1 MFITDLSI
9 RRPTVSWVMSL
20 ILIIFGLFVFWKL
33 PVRELPNGI
42 QPPVV
47 QVQVDYKSA
56 AASIVDQEVTQ
67 VLEDVIGGAEGIKNI
82 DSKSEN
88 GRSTIN
94 VEFDTSIDLDN
105 AANDI
110 RERVARVVDNLPSES
125 DPPQILKR
133 AAGFTTTMWL
143 SLSSSTWSDLE
154 LGDYAERFLVDQFS
168 SVKNVGRIRVGGLRE
183 LSIRVW
189 VDPIKLAANDLTI
202 KEVESAMRGEN
213 ISLPAGTLEA
223 DNIDLTLNLDKSYND
238 INSIKQLP
246 IKKKNNKVILLS
258 DVANVEFGPVSE
270 KTLFKAQTKDQ
281 INLKTVGIGIYARSG
296 ASTVELSNE
305 IKKKIIEVKKSLP
318 EELDLRVSFNRANYV
333 EAAIEEV
340 YKTLFIAFIL
350 VVLIIYLFLGNLK
363 AVIVPAIA
371 LPVSLI
377 ASFLG
382 LYIFGL
388 SINIF
393 VLLSFILA
401 IGIITD
407 DSVIMTDA
415 IYRRIENGE
424 NSLVAA
430 YKGSKQ
436 ISFAIIATTLILV
449 AVFLPL
455 IFIKGIS
462 GTLFR
467 ETAIA
472 LSFSIVVSSFV
483 ALTLSP
489 MLASKFLNKK
499 TSKKFII
506 RKFENIFSNFANF
519 YKETLG
525 TVIYKTRTVGI
536 FIIFII
542 IASILLFNFS
552 KKELLPMEDR
562 GAYLIIGATDEGS
575 SFEYT
580 QEQAQKVEARLLP
593 LLQAEDSPYSRFIMR
608 VPGFGSSANSY
619 NSFIIIALLDD
630 WKNRKKG
637 QQIVLREAIG
647 KIVTLP
653 QALAFPISPQS
664 IRVSS
669 YNKPVQ
675 MVIYGSTYEELEEI
689 QKKIIRKL
697 RSNKNLSRID
707 SDYNRNKPE
716 VKLII
721 NKNKA
726 KDLGVSTKAIGETLE
741 TLYGGK
747 KITTFN
753 KLGKEYPIIVQQYLS
768 DRRNKEG
775 VSKIFVRSETNSK
788 LISLA
793 NLVSFKEEGSAKQ
806 LARYNRQRAV
816 TISANIN
823 EGYTLTEAIKF
834 FEEVMSSEAPKNQ
847 ITWKGKSE
855 EIKETSNELFIIF
868 ALALL
873 TAYLVMAAT
882 FNSFIHPFII
892 VLTVPLAIFG
902 GLVFILFLN
911 SSVNIFS
918 QIALIILIGISTK
931 NSILIV
937 DFANQIRTTGKNID
951 TAVKEACAVRFRP
964 IIMTS
969 LSTMI
974 AMMPLVIGN
983 IGPGAGEGSRLAVGS
998 TILGG
1003 MIISTFFTLYVTPS
1017 MYLALA
1023 KNTKRID
1030 VIDIELKKNYLKNN
1044 IFIFI

>member
-9 RRPTVSWVMSL
+9 RRPVVSWAMSL
-20 ILIIFGLFVFWKL
+20 ILVTFGIFVFWKL
-33 PVRELPNGI
+33 PVRELPAGI

-47 QVQVDYKSA
+47 QVQVDYSSA
-56 AASIVDQEVTQ
+56 AAAIVDQEVTQ
-67 VLEDVIGGAEGIKNI
+67 VIEDVIGGAEGIKNI

-94 VEFDTSIDLDN
+94 IEFDTSIDLDN

-143 SLSSSTWSDLE
+143 GLSSPTWSDLE
-154 LGDYAERFLVDQFS
+154 LGDYADRYLVDTFS
-168 SVKNVGRIRVGGLRE
+168 SVKNVGRILVGGLRE

-189 VDPIKLAANDLTI
+189 IDPIKLAANDLTVQ
-202 KEVESAMRGEN
+202 EVERALRGEN
-213 ISLPAGTLEA
+213 IRLPAGTLEA
-223 DNIDLTLNLDKSYND
+223 DNIDLTLNLDKSYN
-238 INSIKQLP
+238 SIETIQQLP
-246 IKKKNNKVILLS
+246 IKKTNKRVIVLS
-258 DVANVEFGPVSE
+258 DVANIEFGPVSE
-270 KTLFKAQTKDQ
+270 KTLFKAQRKDKL
-281 INLKTVGIGIYARSG
+281 NLKTVGIGIYAKSG
-296 ASTVELSNE
+296 ASTVELSRE
-305 IKKKIIEVKKSLP
+305 IKKKVKEVNKTLP
-318 EELDLRVSFNRANYV
+318 DGLDLEISFNRATYV
-333 EAAIEEV
+333 GAAINEV
-340 YKTLFIAFIL
+340 YKTLVIAFIL
-350 VVLIIYLFLGNLK
+350 VVFIIYLFLGNLK

-382 LYIFGL
+382 IYIFGL

-424 NSLVAA
+424 TPLVAA
-430 YKGSKQ
+430 YNGSKQ
-436 ISFAIIATTLILV
+436 ITFAIIATTLILI

-455 IFIKGIS
+455 IFIEGIS

-489 MLASKFLNKK
+489 MLGSKFLTKK
-499 TSKKFII
+499 TKKNFFIK
-506 RKFENIFSNFANF
+506 KFENLFLNFSKF
-519 YKETLG
+519 YQETLG
-525 TVIYKTRTVGI
+525 VTLDKTKMVTFFILFVII
-536 FIIFII
+536 S
-542 IASILLFNFS
+542 SILLFNFS

-562 GAYLIIGATDEGS
+562 GAYLIIGFTDEGS

-580 QEQAQKVEARLLP
+580 EEKAQIIEKRLIP
-593 LLQAEDSPYSRFIMR
+593 LLQSENSPYRRFIMR
-608 VPGFGSSANSY
+608 VPGFGRSANSY
-619 NSFIIIALLDD
+619 NSFIIIALLDH
-630 WKNRKKG
+630 WKNRD
-637 QQIVLREAIG
+637 QDSQTVMRQAIG
-647 KIVTLP
+647 KIVTVP
-653 QALAFPISPQS
+653 QAVAFPISPQS

-675 MVIYGSTYEELEEI
+675 MVIYGSTYEELEKI
-689 QKKIIRKL
+689 QKEVIKNL
-697 RSNKNLSRID
+697 RRNSNLSRIE
-707 SDYNRNKPE
+707 SDYSRNKPE
-716 VKLII
+716 VRLVI

-726 KDLGVSTKAIGETLE
+726 KDLGVSTESIGKTLE
-741 TLYGGK
+741 ILYGGK
-747 KITTFN
+747 RVTTFN
-753 KLGKEYPIIVQQYLS
+753 KLGKEYPIILQQYLS
-768 DRRNKEG
+768 DRRSKEG
-775 VSKIFVRSETNSK
+775 ISKIFVRSETNGK
-788 LISLA
+788 LVSLV
-793 NLVSFKEEGSAKQ
+793 NLVDFKEEGTAKE

-816 TISANIN
+816 TISANISEN
-823 EGYTLTEAIKF
+823 YTLTEAIKYL
-834 FEEVMSSEAPKNQ
+834 ENIISEVAPQNQ
-847 ITWKGKSE
+847 IAWKGKSE
-855 EIKETSNELFIIF
+855 EVKETTNELFIIF

-892 VLTVPLAIFG
+892 ILTVPLAIFG
-902 GLVFILFLN
+902 GLIFILFLN

-937 DFANQIRTTGKNID
+937 DYANQIRTTGKNIE
-951 TAVKEACAVRFRP
+951 TAVKEACKIRFRP

-974 AMMPLVIGN
+974 AMLPLVIGN
-983 IGPGAGEGSRLAVGS
+983 IGPGAGEGSRLAVGA

-1023 KNTKRID
+1023 KNTNRID
-1030 VIDIELKKNYLKNN
+1030 AVDIELNKQLTKK
-1044 IFIFI
+1044 

>member
-281 INLKTVGIGIYARSG
+281 INLKTVGIGIYAKSG

-1030 VIDIELKKNYLKNN
+1030 IIDIELKKELSKK
-1044 IFIFI
+1044 

>member
-382 LYIFGL
+382 LYVFGL

-1030 VIDIELKKNYLKNN
+1030 VIDIELKKELSKK
-1044 IFIFI
+1044 

>member
-1 MFITDLSI
+1 MFITELSI

-33 PVRELPNGI
+33 PVRELPDGI

-47 QVQVDYKSA
+47 QIQVDYKSA
-56 AASIVDQEVTQ
+56 AASIIDQEVTQ

-94 VEFDTSIDLDN
+94 VEFDTSMDLDN

-154 LGDYAERFLVDQFS
+154 LGDYAERFLIDQFS

-202 KEVESAMRGEN
+202 QELELALRGEN

-246 IKKKNNKVILLS
+246 IKKANNKVILLA
-258 DVANVEFGPVSE
+258 DVANIEFGPVSE

-281 INLKTVGIGIYARSG
+281 VNLKTVGIGIYARSG
-296 ASTVELSNE
+296 ASTVELSDN
-305 IKKKIIEVKKSLP
+305 IKKRIIDVKKSLP

-340 YKTLFIAFIL
+340 YKTLIIAFIL

-424 NSLVAA
+424 TPLIAA
-430 YKGSKQ
+430 YKGSRQ

-455 IFIKGIS
+455 IFIEGIS
-462 GTLFR
+462 GTLFK

-472 LSFSIVVSSFV
+472 LSFSIIISSFV

-489 MLASKFLNKK
+489 MLASKFLYKRK
-499 TSKKFII
+499 SKKLVIQ
-506 RKFENIFSNFANF
+506 KFEKIFLTFANF
-519 YKETLG
+519 YRETLD
-525 TVIYKTRTVGI
+525 VIVNKTRIVGF

-542 IASILLFNFS
+542 FSSVLLFTFS

-593 LLQAEDSPYSRFIMR
+593 LLQTKDSPYSRFIMR

-630 WKNRKKG
+630 WKNRKKS
-637 QQIVLREAIG
+637 QQVVLREAIG

-653 QALAFPISPQS
+653 QALAFPISPQA
-664 IRVSS
+664 IRVSN

-675 MVIYGSTYEELEEI
+675 MVIYGNTYPELEEI
-689 QKKIIRKL
+689 QKKVIRKL
-697 RSNKNLSRID
+697 RSNKNLSRIE

-721 NKNKA
+721 NKSKA
-726 KDLGVSTKAIGETLE
+726 KDLGVSTKTIGETLE

-768 DRRNKEG
+768 DRRNKDG
-775 VSKIFVRSETNSK
+775 ISKIFIRSETNGK

-793 NLVSFKEEGSAKQ
+793 NLVSFKDEGAAKQ

-816 TISANIN
+816 TVSANIN
-823 EGYTLTEAIKF
+823 ENYTLAEAIKF
-834 FEEVMSSEAPKNQ
+834 FENVMVDISPKNQ

-855 EIKETSNELFIIF
+855 ELKETSNELFIIF

-892 VLTVPLAIFG
+892 ILTVPLAIFG

-937 DFANQIRTTGKNID
+937 DYANQIRTTGKSIE
-951 TAVKEACAVRFRP
+951 TAVKEACSVRFRP

-1003 MIISTFFTLYVTPS
+1003 MIISTFFTLYITPS

-1023 KNTKRID
+1023 QNTKRID
-1030 VIDIELKKNYLKNN
+1030 AVDIELKKELSKK
-1044 IFIFI
+1044 

>member
-1 MFITDLSI
+1 MFITELSI
-9 RRPTVSWVMSL
+9 KRPAVSWVMSL
-20 ILIIFGLFVFWKL
+20 ILIVFGLFVFWKL

-47 QVQVDYKSA
+47 QVQVNYASA
-56 AASIVDQEVTQ
+56 SASIVDQEVTQ
-67 VLEDVIGGAEGIKNI
+67 VVEDVIGGAEGIKNI

-94 VEFDTSIDLDN
+94 IEFDTNIDLDN

-154 LGDYAERFLVDQFS
+154 LGDYAERYLVDQFS
-168 SVKNVGRIRVGGLRE
+168 SIKNVGRILVGGLRE

-189 VDPIKLAANDLTI
+189 VDPIKLAAYDLTI
-202 KEVESAMRGEN
+202 KEVELAIRGEN

-246 IKKKNNKVILLS
+246 VKKTGNKVILLS
-258 DVANVEFGPVSE
+258 DVANIEFGPVSE

-296 ASTVELSNE
+296 ASTVELSKD
-305 IKKKIIEVKKSLP
+305 IKKRIIEIKKSLP
-318 EELDLRVSFNRANYV
+318 DELDLRVSFNRANYV

-340 YKTLFIAFIL
+340 YKTLLIAFVL

-424 NSLVAA
+424 SPLVAA

-455 IFIKGIS
+455 IFVEGIS

-489 MLASKFLNKK
+489 MLASKFLIKRSSKK
-499 TSKKFII
+499 TFIQTFEKF
-506 RKFENIFSNFANF
+506 FLSFSNF
-519 YKETLG
+519 YKETLNT
-525 TVIYKTRTVGI
+525 TVYKTKTVTF
-536 FIIFII
+536 FIIFIVI
-542 IASILLFNFS
+542 TSVLLFSFS

-562 GAYLIIGATDEGS
+562 GAYLIIGFTDEGT

-637 QQIVLREAIG
+637 QEVVLREAIG

-653 QALAFPISPQS
+653 QAVAFPISPQS
-664 IRVSS
+664 IRVSN
-669 YNKPVQ
+669 YNKPLQ
-675 MVIYGSTYEELEEI
+675 MVIYGSTYEELEKI
-689 QKKIIRKL
+689 QKKVIGKV
-697 RSNKNLSRID
+697 RSNKNLSRIE

-726 KDLGVSTKAIGETLE
+726 KDLGVSTRSIGETLE

-753 KLGKEYPIIVQQYLS
+753 KLGKEYPIIVQQYLA

-775 VSKIFVRSETNSK
+775 ISKIFVRSDTSGK

-793 NLVSFKEEGSAKQ
+793 NLVSFKEEGSAKE

-823 EGYTLTEAIKF
+823 ENYTLTEAIKF
-834 FEEVMSSEAPKNQ
+834 FEEVMEDMAPENQ

-882 FNSFIHPFII
+882 FNSFVHPFII

-937 DFANQIRTTGKNID
+937 DYANQIRTTGKNIE
-951 TAVKEACAVRFRP
+951 TAVKEACSVRFRP

-974 AMMPLVIGN
+974 AMLPLVIGN

-1003 MIISTFFTLYVTPS
+1003 MIISTFFTLYVTPT
-1017 MYLALA
+1017 MYLMLA

-1030 VIDIELKKNYLKNN
+1030 AVDLDLKKELSKK
-1044 IFIFI
+1044 

>member
-1 MFITDLSI
+1 MFITELSI
-9 RRPTVSWVMSL
+9 KRPTVSWVMSL

-56 AASIVDQEVTQ
+56 SASIVDQEVTQ
-67 VLEDVIGGAEGIKNI
+67 VVEDVIGGAEGIKNI

-94 VEFDTSIDLDN
+94 VEFDTSINLDN

-154 LGDYAERFLVDQFS
+154 LGDYAERYLVDQFS

-189 VDPIKLAANDLTI
+189 IDPIRLAANDITV

-238 INSIKQLP
+238 IKSINQLP
-246 IKKKNNKVILLS
+246 IKKNGNKVILLS
-258 DVANVEFGPVSE
+258 DVANIEFGPVSE
-270 KTLFKAQTKDQ
+270 KTLFKAQTRDQ

-296 ASTVELSNE
+296 ASTVELSND
-305 IKKKIIEVKKSLP
+305 IKKKLIDVKKTLP
-318 EELDLRVSFNRANYV
+318 NELDLRVSFNRANYV

-340 YKTLFIAFIL
+340 YKTLLIAFVL

-424 NSLVAA
+424 TPLVAA

-455 IFIKGIS
+455 IFIEGIS

-489 MLASKFLNKK
+489 MLASKFLYKK
-499 TSKKFII
+499 KSKKIFIN
-506 RKFENIFSNFANF
+506 KFEKIFLSFSNF
-519 YKETLG
+519 YKETLSII
-525 TVIYKTRTVGI
+525 VNKTKSVCL

-542 IASILLFNFS
+542 FASVLLFSFS

-562 GAYLIIGATDEGS
+562 GAYLIIGSTDEGS

-580 QEQAQKVEARLLP
+580 QEQAQKVEARLIP
-593 LLQAEDSPYSRFIMR
+593 LLQAENSPYSRFIMR
-608 VPGFGSSANSY
+608 VPGFGNSANSF

-637 QQIVLREAIG
+637 QQVVLREAIG

-664 IRVSS
+664 IRVSN

-675 MVIYGSTYEELEEI
+675 MVVYGNTYEELEII
-689 QKKIIRKL
+689 QKKVIQKL

-726 KDLGVSTKAIGETLE
+726 KDLGVSTKSIGETLE

-747 KITTFN
+747 RITTFN

-775 VSKIFVRSETNSK
+775 VSKIFVRSETNGK

-793 NLVSFKEEGSAKQ
+793 NLVSFKEEGSAKE
-806 LARYNRQRAV
+806 LSRYNRQRAI

-823 EGYTLTEAIKF
+823 EGYTLTEAIKY
-834 FEEVMSSEAPKNQ
+834 FEEVMRDLSPENQ

-892 VLTVPLAIFG
+892 ILTVPLAIFG

-937 DFANQIRTTGKNID
+937 DYANQIRTTGKDIEL
-951 TAVKEACAVRFRP
+951 AVKEACAVRFRP

-974 AMMPLVIGN
+974 AMIPLVIGN

-1003 MIISTFFTLYVTPS
+1003 MIISTFFTLYVTPT
-1017 MYLALA
+1017 MYLTLA

-1030 VIDIELKKNYLKNN
+1030 IIDLELKKDLSKK
-1044 IFIFI
+1044 

>member
-1 MFITDLSI
+1 MFITELSI
-9 RRPTVSWVMSL
+9 KRPTVSWVMSL

-56 AASIVDQEVTQ
+56 SASIVDQEVTQ
-67 VLEDVIGGAEGIKNI
+67 VVEDVIGGAEGIKNI

-94 VEFDTSIDLDN
+94 VEFDTSINLDN

-154 LGDYAERFLVDQFS
+154 LGDYAERYLVDQFS

-189 VDPIKLAANDLTI
+189 IDPIRLAANDITV

-238 INSIKQLP
+238 IKSINQLP
-246 IKKKNNKVILLS
+246 IKKNGNKVILLS
-258 DVANVEFGPVSE
+258 DVANIEFGPVSE
-270 KTLFKAQTKDQ
+270 KTLFKAQTRDQ

-296 ASTVELSNE
+296 ASTVELSND
-305 IKKKIIEVKKSLP
+305 IKKKLIDVKKTLP
-318 EELDLRVSFNRANYV
+318 NELDLRVSFNRANYV

-340 YKTLFIAFIL
+340 YKTLLIAFVL

-424 NSLVAA
+424 TPLVAA

-455 IFIKGIS
+455 IFIEGIS

-489 MLASKFLNKK
+489 MLASKFLYKK
-499 TSKKFII
+499 KSKKIFIN
-506 RKFENIFSNFANF
+506 KFEKIFLSFSNF
-519 YKETLG
+519 YKETLSII
-525 TVIYKTRTVGI
+525 VNKTKSVCL

-542 IASILLFNFS
+542 FASVLLFSFS

-562 GAYLIIGATDEGS
+562 GAYLIIGSTDEGS

-580 QEQAQKVEARLLP
+580 QEQAQKVEARLIP
-593 LLQAEDSPYSRFIMR
+593 LLQAENSPYSRFIMR
-608 VPGFGSSANSY
+608 VPGFGNSANSY

-637 QQIVLREAIG
+637 QQVVLREAIG

-664 IRVSS
+664 IRISN

-675 MVIYGSTYEELEEI
+675 MVVYGNTYEELENI
-689 QKKIIRKL
+689 QKKVIQKL

-726 KDLGVSTKAIGETLE
+726 KDLGVSTKSIGETLE

-747 KITTFN
+747 RITTFN

-775 VSKIFVRSETNSK
+775 VSKIFVRSETNGK

-793 NLVSFKEEGSAKQ
+793 NLVSFKEEGSAKE
-806 LARYNRQRAV
+806 LSRYNRQRAI

-823 EGYTLTEAIKF
+823 EGYTLTEAIKY
-834 FEEVMSSEAPKNQ
+834 FEEVMRDLSPENQ

-892 VLTVPLAIFG
+892 ILTVPLAIFG

-937 DFANQIRTTGKNID
+937 DYANQIRTTGKDIEL
-951 TAVKEACAVRFRP
+951 AVKEACAVRFRP

-974 AMMPLVIGN
+974 AMIPLVIGN

-1003 MIISTFFTLYVTPS
+1003 MIISTFFTLYVTPT
-1017 MYLALA
+1017 MYLTLA

-1030 VIDIELKKNYLKNN
+1030 VIDLELKKDLSKK
-1044 IFIFI
+1044 

>member
-1 MFITDLSI
+1 MFITELSI
-9 RRPTVSWVMSL
+9 KRPTVSWVMSL

-56 AASIVDQEVTQ
+56 AASVVDQEVTQ
-67 VLEDVIGGAEGIKNI
+67 VVEDVIGGAEGIKNI

-94 VEFDTSIDLDN
+94 IEFDTSIDLDN

-154 LGDYAERFLVDQFS
+154 LGDYAERFLIDQFS

-189 VDPIKLAANDLTI
+189 VDPIKLAANNLTI
-202 KEVESAMRGEN
+202 QEVELAISNEN

-246 IKKKNNKVILLS
+246 VKKTGNKVILLS
-258 DVANVEFGPVSE
+258 DIANIEFGPVSE

-296 ASTVELSNE
+296 ASTVELSDN
-305 IKKKIIEVKKSLP
+305 IKKRIIEVKKSLP

-340 YKTLFIAFIL
+340 YKTLIIAFIL

-424 NSLVAA
+424 SPLVAA

-449 AVFLPL
+449 AVFIPL

-462 GTLFR
+462 GTLFK

-489 MLASKFLNKK
+489 MLASKFLYKRKSKK
-499 TSKKFII
+499 TFIL
-506 RKFENIFSNFANF
+506 KFEKFFLSFANF
-519 YKETLG
+519 YKESLNK
-525 TVIYKTRTVGI
+525 IINRTKSVSV
-536 FIIFII
+536 FIVFIVVT
-542 IASILLFNFS
+542 SVLLFSFS

-637 QQIVLREAIG
+637 QQVVLREAIG

-653 QALAFPISPQS
+653 EALAFPISPQS
-664 IRVSS
+664 IRVSN

-675 MVIYGSTYEELEEI
+675 MVIYGNTYEELEMI
-689 QKKIIRKL
+689 QKKVIRKL
-697 RSNKNLSRID
+697 RSNKNLSRIE

-726 KDLGVSTKAIGETLE
+726 IDLGVSTKIIGQTLE

-753 KLGKEYPIIVQQYLS
+753 KLGKEYPIVVQQYLS
-768 DRRNKEG
+768 DRRDKSG
-775 VSKIFVRSETNSK
+775 ISKIYVRSETNGK

-793 NLVSFKEEGSAKQ
+793 NLVSFKDEGSAKQ

-816 TISANIN
+816 TISANVN

-834 FEEVMSSEAPKNQ
+834 FERIMTDEAPKNQ

-873 TAYLVMAAT
+873 TAYLVMSAT
-882 FNSFIHPFII
+882 FNSFLHPFII
-892 VLTVPLAIFG
+892 ILTVPLAIFG
-902 GLVFILFLN
+902 GLIFILFLN
-911 SSVNIFS
+911 SSINIFS

-937 DFANQIRTTGKNID
+937 DYANQIRATGKNIE
-951 TAVKEACAVRFRP
+951 TAVKDACAVRFRP

-1023 KNTKRID
+1023 KDSERID
-1030 VIDIELKKNYLKNN
+1030 AVDLKLKKELSKK
-1044 IFIFI
+1044 